1 MLSVDIQKR
10 FTGFTLDVQFEAER
24 GVTALLGA
32 SGSGKSVTLKC
43 IAGVMKPDAGR
54 IYRDGVALFDKEKG
68 IDLPPQK
75 RHVGLLFQHYAL
87 FPNMTLLKNVEAA
100 LHTLGRPKRRARAT
114 ALLESFRL
122 EGLGG
127 LYPHQL
133 SGGQQ
138 QRAALCRILASEP
151 EALLLDEPFAAL
163 DSHLKWQLEREMV
176 ETLKPFPGE
185 VLLVTHDRGEAYRL
199 SNAACVM
206 DRGHNEAPVP
216 TERLFSAPGTRTAA
230 LLSGCKN
237 IEAIERVE
245 AHTLRVP
252 AWGGVTLHTSAKIPA
267 GAGYMG
273 IRAHHLRFGGA
284 GEENAVSVRVEAIM
298 PDLFSTAYT
307 LSAGSGRIRL
317 EGGKD
322 MLNAPGLHEQACVIL
337 PADAMMLLEA

>member
-75 RHVGLLFQHYAL
+75 RRMGLLFQHYAL
-87 FPNMTLLKNVEAA
+87 FPNMTLLNNVEAA
-100 LHTLGRPKRRARAT
+100 LHGLARQKRRARAT

-151 EALLLDEPFAAL
+151 AALLLDEPFAAL
-163 DSHLKWQLEREMV
+163 DSHLKWQLERELV
-176 ETLKPFPGE
+176 ETLKAFTGE

-199 SNAACVM
+199 SQQACVM
-206 DRGHNEAPVP
+206 DGGKNEALVP
-216 TERLFSAPGTRTAA
+216 TERLFSAPRTKAAA

-237 IEAIERVE
+237 IAAIERLG

-252 AWGGVTLHTSAKIPA
+252 AWGGVTLRTAEAIPA
-267 GAGYMG
+267 EAGCMG
-273 IRAHHLRFGGA
+273 IRAHHLRFGA
-284 GEENAVSVRVEAIM
+284 PEEENALSVRVEQVT
-298 PDLFSTAYT
+298 PDLFSLAYT
-307 LSAGSGRIRL
+307 LSAGGGLIRL
-317 EGGKD
+317 EGGKA
-322 MLNAPGLHEQACVIL
+322 MPPAPGLGDGACVIL
-337 PADAMMLLEA
+337 PADAIMLLEA